1 MIFPHDT
8 IQNLQESNDEL
19 CDLLLKMLKRLDVI
33 EYKLHVSEK
42 MEEVTSKDILDASA
56 KACWQ
61 KDGKQLRALRK
72 EFGLTQIELADRAKC
87 NVKTIIRLEKGG
99 VPRKSTV
106 IPNIK
111 NVFNEI
117 RESYV
122 HQREEAEA
130 SS

>member
-56 KACWQ
+56 KAIT
-61 KDGKQLRALRK
+61 D
-72 EFGLTQIELADRAKC
+72 E
-87 NVKTIIRLEKGG
+87 
-99 VPRKSTV
+99 
-106 IPNIK
+106 
-111 NVFNEI
+111 
-117 RESYV
+117 
-122 HQREEAEA
+122 
-130 SS
+130 